1 MAEAATKAAG
11 AEEQPKA
18 DAEQESIVDPFR
30 VVGEI
35 NYAKL
40 IKDFGSQAIDEGLI
54 RRVEKLTGKPAHP
67 WLRRGY
73 FFSHR
78 DLSTILDAYESG
90 KKFYLYTGRGPSSD
104 ALHLGH
110 LVPFIFSKYLQ
121 DAFNVP
127 LVIQMTDDEKFL
139 WKDITLDDA
148 RRYTR
153 ENAKD
158 IIAVGFDVSKTFI
171 FSDLEYIG
179 HMYHNVVR
187 IQKAVTTNQIKGIFG
202 FNDSENMG
210 RISFPAIQ
218 AAPSFPTS
226 FPHIF
231 GNNVDVPCLIPCGID
246 QDPYFRMTRDVAPRL
261 GFMKP
266 ALIHSK
272 FFPPLQGTKGKMSA
286 SDPNS
291 AIYLTDSYAQIREKI
306 MNHAFSGGGATK
318 EEQQTHGANLD
329 VDVSYQYLT
338 FFLHD
343 EARLQEVGEKY
354 KTGKMLTSELK
365 QILVDILWELVSTH
379 QSFRS
384 AVSDNV
390 IDSFMSVRKL
400 AF

>member
-1 MAEAATKAAG
+1 MAEAGEAVAPEGSTEDAG
-11 AEEQPKA
+11 VV
-18 DAEQESIVDPFR
+18 SPFA
-30 VVGEI
+30 VSGVI
-35 NYAKL
+35 NYDKL
-40 IKDFGSQAIDEGLI
+40 IKDFGSQRIDAALI
-54 RRVEKLTGKPAHP
+54 ARVEKLTGKPAHP
-67 WLRRGY
+67 WLKRGY

-78 DLSTILDAYESG
+78 DLATILDAYEAG
-90 KKFYLYTGRGPSSD
+90 QKFYLYTGRGPSSD

-121 DAFNVP
+121 DAFQVP

-179 HMYHNVVR
+179 HMYPNVVR

-202 FNDSENMG
+202 FTDSENMG

-231 GNNVDVPCLIPCGID
+231 GDRTDIPCLIPCGID

-261 GFMKP
+261 GYLKP

-291 AIYLTDSYAQIREKI
+291 AIYLTDSYDQIRDKI

-318 EEQQTHGANLD
+318 EEQQKFGANLD
-329 VDVSYQYLT
+329 VDVSFQYLT
-338 FFLHD
+338 FFMHD
-343 EARLQEVGEKY
+343 EEKLNQIAEQY
-354 KTGKMLTSELK
+354 KSGHILTSAVK
-365 QILVDILWELVSTH
+365 SILIQVLWELVSTH
-379 QSFRS
+379 QTYRS
-384 AVSDNV
+384 AVSEPI
-390 IDSFMSVRKL
+390 IDAFMAVRKL
-400 AF
+400 QF

>member
-1 MAEAATKAAG
+1 MSTSLGEAPTEEAT
-11 AEEQPKA
+11 
-18 DAEQESIVDPFR
+18 VNPFQ
-30 VVGEI
+30 VKGEI
-35 NYAKL
+35 NYEKL
-40 IKDFGSQAIDEGLI
+40 IKDFGSQPIDDGLI

-121 DAFNVP
+121 DAFQVP
-127 LVIQMTDDEKFL
+127 LVVQMTDDEKFL

-148 RRYTR
+148 RHYTR

-171 FSDLEYIG
+171 FSDLDYIG

-202 FNDSENMG
+202 FSDTENMG

-218 AAPSFPTS
+218 AAPSFPSS

-231 GNNVDVPCLIPCGID
+231 GASSEIPCLIPCGID

-261 GFMKP
+261 GFLKP

-291 AIYLTDSYAQIREKI
+291 AIYLTDSYDQIKLKI
-306 MNHAFSGGGATK
+306 MEHAFSGGGDTLELHRK
-318 EEQQTHGANLD
+318 NGANLE

-343 EARLQEVGEKY
+343 EARLQDIAARYRSGQ
-354 KTGKMLTSELK
+354 MLTSEIK
-365 QILVDILWELVSTH
+365 NILVDTLWELVSTH

-384 AVSDNV
+384 AVTDSV

-400 AF
+400 SF